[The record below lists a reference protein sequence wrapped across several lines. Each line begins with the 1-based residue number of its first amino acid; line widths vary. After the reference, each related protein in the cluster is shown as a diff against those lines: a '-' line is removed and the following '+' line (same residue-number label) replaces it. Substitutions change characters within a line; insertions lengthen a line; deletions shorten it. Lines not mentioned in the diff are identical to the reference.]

1 MIFAKLHMWF
11 TWILRMSSCQISE
24 EFIHGPLSEDT
35 QVKIEREQQF
45 NEFIKLGSLGSNAN
59 GTAGSVIIN
68 QSSAGTTRENAQQT
82 NNKFQS
88 RNSIDEL
95 DNSEEQLDVSFG
107 GIPLKIDNKAAHG
120 IVLDEVATADLET
133 ENELVLE
140 TFQVETLRQLIQ
152 VGSISYIYR
161 KIFEVISERR

>member
-45 NEFIKLGSLGSNAN
+45 NEIIKLGSLGSNAN
-59 GTAGSVIIN
+59 GTCSSIIQSGAGN
-68 QSSAGTTRENAQQT
+68 RDNTQT
-82 NNKFQS
+82 NKSQS

-95 DNSEEQLDVSFG
+95 DNSVERLNVSFG
-107 GIPLKIDNKAAHG
+107 GVPLKIDNDDGSKPAHG
-120 IVLDEVATADLET
+120 IMLDDMTVADSET

-140 TFQVETLRQLIQ
+140 SFQVETLRQLIQ
-152 VGSISYIYR
+152 VG
-161 KIFEVISERR
+161 FVFF

>member
-45 NEFIKLGSLGSNAN
+45 NEFIKLGSLGPSTNV
-59 GTAGSVIIN
+59 TAGSMRIN
-68 QSSAGTTRENAQQT
+68 QSGASATRENAQQT
-82 NNKFQS
+82 NNKSRS

-95 DNSEEQLDVSFG
+95 DNSEERLDVSFG
-107 GIPLKIDNKAAHG
+107 GVPLKIDYKAAHS
-120 IVLDEVATADLET
+120 INLDEVATADLET

-140 TFQVETLRQLIQ
+140 SFQVETLRQLIK
-152 VGSISYIYR
+152 VGFIFYIDFFPR
-161 KIFEVISERR
+161 